1 MGMTT
6 QEINRERTVAD
17 IPDAELLE
25 RAVKSVTSRC
35 KREFAWVAIRETF
48 GLGSTFSVQLC
59 ERFGIDPETGQRAKK

>member
-1 MGMTT
+1 MTT

-17 IPDAELLE
+17 ITDAQLLE
-25 RAVKSVTSRC
+25 RAVRSAVAKKR

-59 ERFGIDPETGQRAKK
+59 ERFGIDPETGERAKQ